1 MIQINS
7 EAGECIK
14 EVLGFGNTI
23 FAFDSSN
30 RKGLFK
36 RITDISIINGIRNQ
50 DDYILNW
57 LYDNYLQTVKKHVL
71 NNSGSEDDVS
81 DVFQDTII
89 VLYDQIISDTLSL
102 TTDLKGYF
110 FGVARNVWSA
120 QLRKKQRTVE
130 LAIDIPDE
138 DGFEDQS
145 DPVLERIVARVF
157 VKLKPDQ
164 QMILNLFSDGLS
176 FEEIAVKMNLKNEV
190 YARRKKYLSKESLIE
205 LMKEDPEYQEY
216 FRLQK

>member
-1 MIQINS
+1 MEFWDLEILYLS
-7 EAGECIK
+7 
-14 EVLGFGNTI
+14 L
-23 FAFDSSN
+23 DSSN
-30 RKGLFK
+30 QTGLFK
-36 RITDISIINGIRNQ
+36 KISDINIINGIRNQ

-57 LYDNYLQTVKKHVL
+57 LYDNYLQIVKKHVL
-71 NNSGSEDDVS
+71 NNSGSDDDVS

-89 VLYDQIISDTLSL
+89 VLYNQIVSDTLNL

-110 FGVARNVWSA
+110 FGIARNVWSA

-130 LAIDIPDE
+130 LEVDLPDE
-138 DGFEDQS
+138 DETEEQS
-145 DPVLERIVARVF
+145 DPILERIVSRVF
-157 VKLKPDQ
+157 PKLKPDQ

-176 FEEIAVKMNLKNEV
+176 YDEIAVRMNLKNEV

-216 FRLQK
+216 FRFKK